1 MSFFCPHFDI
11 ETEQCLRLDV
21 ECVPG
26 RSGCVL
32 GRKTV
37 FAVPPEQRLQDRSK
51 RPGSAAL
58 PSDPQDPPAG
68 GDQKP

>member
-1 MSFFCPHFDI
+1 MSFFCPHFDV

-26 RSGCVL
+26 RNGCVL

-37 FAVPPEQRLQDRSK
+37 FAVPPEQRVKDRRAKPPS
-51 RPGSAAL
+51 RPT
-58 PSDPQDPPAG
+58 PPA
-68 GDQKP
+68 DPDETS